1 MLSGAWYARGWQ
13 RSSQPIEGA
22 WLSSNTAERNVG
34 RLVEVA
40 IDAGYQVPADVD
52 AVFDVIETLT
62 TEGEHTITVA
72 DWRQCALMSPEA
84 SDRLRQRLVSSNH
97 HVLRSAGLASSS
109 SPASVLQL
117 LRVVREAALPDRK
130 TFLEPRELT
139 RWLEDVLT
147 DEEAAR
153 LRLFLSRPATR

>member
-1 MLSGAWYARGWQ
+1 M
-13 RSSQPIEGA
+13 
-22 WLSSNTAERNVG
+22 SSNTAERKVG

-40 IDAGYQVPADVD
+40 VDAGYQLPTDVD

-62 TEGEHTITVA
+62 TEGQHHITVA
-72 DWRQCALMSPEA
+72 DWRRCTVMSPQA
-84 SDRLRQRLVSSNH
+84 SDRLRQRLASNNR
-97 HVLRSAGLASSS
+97 HVLRSAGLASPSS
-109 SPASVLQL
+109 AGAVLQL

-130 TFLEPRELT
+130 MFLEPGELI

-153 LRLFLSRPATR
+153 LRLFLGRFSTMR